1 MTYIERAYRA
11 PFHKTDPPSRV
22 QQASVASANKRG
34 TREPKPASTLAAA
47 TLRTPLRD
55 GLCSRGR
62 RTRASG
68 GLCKQSCAEFA
79 DRFKNHYDMINTSLA
94 SILDVGFFAGPEQHL
109 TRIWKKIRGWSLE
122 LLRMPFTNLL
132 VNLNDCSKPCS
143 T

>member
-1 MTYIERAYRA
+1 MNLHVVLRKRRMTYIQRACTA

-68 GLCKQSCAEFA
+68 GLCK
-79 DRFKNHYDMINTSLA
+79 NHARSLQT
-94 SILDVGFFAGPEQHL
+94 G
-109 TRIWKKIRGWSLE
+109 
-122 LLRMPFTNLL
+122 
-132 VNLNDCSKPCS
+132 SK
-143 T
+143 TTTI

>member
-1 MTYIERAYRA
+1 MRQVGYVNNHARSLQT
-11 PFHKTDPPSRV
+11 
-22 QQASVASANKRG
+22 
-34 TREPKPASTLAAA
+34 
-47 TLRTPLRD
+47 
-55 GLCSRGR
+55 C
-62 RTRASG
+62 
-68 GLCKQSCAEFA
+68 
-79 DRFKNHYDMINTSLA
+79 FKNHYDMINTSLA